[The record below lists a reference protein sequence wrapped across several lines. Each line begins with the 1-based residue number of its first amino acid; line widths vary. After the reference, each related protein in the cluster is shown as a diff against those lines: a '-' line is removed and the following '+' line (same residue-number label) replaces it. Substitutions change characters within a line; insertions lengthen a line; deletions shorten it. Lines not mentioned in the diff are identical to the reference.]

1 MDNTGNL
8 RKSEE
13 INLFV
18 SISEATVS
26 IRNKNDL
33 VSFIQ
38 LKLKNIFPF
47 SDLAITRFNITKGTF
62 KVFLEHCDKVNQH
75 PDFNS
80 IAYEEYAIKDGLH
93 DKIMESDT
101 TVILSV
107 ESMIDS
113 GQKHLIFLKDA
124 GIKEIIGIRLLQ
136 NGEVFG
142 SMVLLS
148 EEIGFFTVQQR
159 KLLEKIANYISSA
172 VANIIANEDIQT
184 RDKEKSIL
192 LSLSNEI
199 AKVKNKEELFSVI
212 SIKLKELFS
221 IASFGIIVKDN
232 DTKTH
237 RFFMFEVDDTTKSN
251 PEFNNIINHQYDTTS
266 DRIFNDILNSDS
278 SIVLEIEKLE
288 GSLPLYGEFWKKIN
302 VPSVIGSPLRVAND
316 DIGCLLLR
324 IEDQFAI
331 QSKMELLNGV
341 SSQIAI
347 SLSNI
352 IYNEKNQSQLKEI
365 LKYKE
370 QLENEKAYLQ
380 EEITSEN
387 RYGEIIG
394 SGTQMKSVFH
404 LISQVAPTNSTV
416 LILGETGTG
425 KELIARAIHNAS
437 PRRNNLL
444 VKVNCA
450 ALPANL
456 IESELFGHEKGSF
469 TGAFE
474 RRIGKFELANKG
486 TLFLDEIGEMPI
498 ELQVKLLRAIQE
510 KEIER
515 IGGKSSLKT
524 DVRIIAATNRNLIS
538 EVQVGKFRSDL
549 YYRLNVFPIHMPS
562 LKSRKED
569 IPELVTYFISKFS
582 KTVGKELKGISKK
595 AMSELLQYD
604 WPGNVR
610 ELEHV
615 IERSIL
621 MTEGNLIKDVF
632 LSLKDISGENKKE
645 SESNTIAEFEKKYI
659 IKILKQC
666 NGRISGVSGAA
677 LVLGIPHTTL
687 HSKIKKL
694 GITKTD
700 IFG

>member
-1 MDNTGNL
+1 MNNFNNL
-8 RKSEE
+8 SHNEE
-13 INLFV
+13 IDLFV

-47 SDLAITRFNITKGTF
+47 SDLAITRFNIIKGTF
-62 KVFLEHCDKVNQH
+62 KVFLEHCDKTNQH

-80 IAYEEYAIKDGLH
+80 IAYEEYPIKDGLH
-93 DKIMESDT
+93 DKIMESET
-101 TVILSV
+101 SITLSV
-107 ESMIDS
+107 NDLIDS
-113 GQKHLIFLKDA
+113 GMKHLVFLKNA
-124 GIKEIIGIRLLQ
+124 GIKEIIGVRLLQ

-142 SMVLLS
+142 GMVLLS
-148 EEIGFFTVQQR
+148 EEIGSFTILQR
-159 KLLEKIANYISSA
+159 RLLEKITNYISSA
-172 VANIIANEDIQT
+172 VANIIANEEIQK
-184 RDKEKSIL
+184 RDKENSIL
-192 LSLSNEI
+192 LSLSNET

-212 SIKLKELFS
+212 SLKLKDLFS
-221 IASFGIIVKDN
+221 IASFGIIVKDR
-232 DTKTH
+232 DSKTH
-237 RFFMFEVDDTTKSN
+237 SFFMFEVDEATKNN
-251 PEFNNIINHQYDTTS
+251 PDFDNVINHRYETAS
-266 DRIFNDILNSDS
+266 DKVFNDILNSELPV
-278 SIVLEIEKLE
+278 VLELNKLE
-288 GSLPLYGEFWKKIN
+288 GTVPLYVEFWKKRNI
-302 VPSVIGSPLRVAND
+302 PTIIGSPLRVANE
-316 DIGCLLLR
+316 DIGCLFLR
-324 IEDQFAI
+324 IEDQFDV
-331 QSKMELLNGV
+331 QSKTDLLNGV

-352 IYNEKNQSQLKEI
+352 RYNEKNQSQLKEI

-380 EEITSEN
+380 EEIISEN
-387 RYGEIIG
+387 RYGDIIG

-404 LISQVAPTNSTV
+404 LLSQVAFTSSTV

-425 KELIARAIHNAS
+425 KELIARAIHNSS
-437 PRRNNLL
+437 PRKNNLL

-474 RRIGKFELANKG
+474 RRIGKFELAHKG

-515 IGGKSSLKT
+515 IGGKGSLKT
-524 DVRIIAATNRNLIS
+524 DVRIIAATNRNLIL
-538 EVQVGKFRSDL
+538 EVHEGKFRRDL

-562 LKSRKED
+562 LKNRKVD
-569 IPELVTYFISKFS
+569 IPELVTYFVSKFS
-582 KTVGKELKGISKK
+582 KTVGKELKGVSKK

-621 MTEGNLIKDVF
+621 MTEGNLIKNVF
-632 LSLKDISGENKKE
+632 LSFKDSSGADKKE
-645 SESNTIAEFEKKYI
+645 TESKTIAAFEKNYI
-659 IKILKQC
+659 IDVLKQC
-666 NGRISGVSGAA
+666 NGKVSGASGAA
-677 LVLGIPHTTL
+677 LILGIPHTTL
-687 HSKIKKL
+687 HSKMKKL
-694 GITKTD
+694 GITKND